1 MKTCNKSLEGWFTG
15 SCIPFFDFSRNFSK
29 TQIKHLTK
37 KTMKTILTLEIRHFS
52 ENNLQPD
59 EKVLVLF

>member
-1 MKTCNKSLEGWFTG
+1 M
-15 SCIPFFDFSRNFSK
+15 

>member
-1 MKTCNKSLEGWFTG
+1 M
-15 SCIPFFDFSRNFSK
+15 
-29 TQIKHLTK
+29 TQIKHLTNFK